1 MNDDDTPV
9 TTDLV
14 LVGGGH
20 SHLAVLK
27 MFGMDPVPGVRV
39 TLVTRDLFMSYSGM
53 LPGLIA
59 GHYDFDEAHVDLRRL
74 ANFAGARLFHTTAT
88 GLDLENQ
95 RVECRGR
102 PDVSYDVLSIN
113 IGSNPRTEEFPGA
126 RDHAVPVKPIDEFL
140 ERWKAIREEVV
151 DQKGSEPY
159 QIAVVGAGAGG
170 TELTLAAQHRLRGVL
185 EEAGRERRAV
195 QFRLFSADE
204 TILPNQPKGV
214 RRTFRRVLGE
224 RDVNVHTEKPVVEV
238 HDDSVECEDGDEFAY
253 DEVFWATDAAAP
265 DWIVESGLDTD
276 DRGFVAVDDSLRS
289 TSHRRV
295 FAAGDIA
302 SMTNYDRPKSGVF
315 AVRHGKPLERNL
327 RRTFAGGK
335 LLEHKPQ
342 KRFLQIISTGD
353 QNAVATRSF
362 WSVEGGWVWNLKDR
376 IDRRWMRK
384 WHDLPEMDD
393 EQEEDLPVEANR
405 ALEEISAVAMRCGG
419 CGAKIGSSTLDR
431 ALERLEPIDRDDI
444 VVGLDEPDD
453 AAVVEVPDDHVMVH
467 TVDFFRSFIDDPY
480 LLGRIAA
487 NHALGDVFAMHA
499 EPQSALALCTIP
511 HGPEHKV
518 AEQLYQLMAGAV
530 GVLNES
536 NTALVGG
543 HSAEG
548 EELAFG
554 LECNA
559 IGRPD
564 ELLRKGGL
572 KPGDQLVLTKP
583 LGTGT
588 LFAADMRYE
597 ARGDWIQ
604 GALDSMS
611 ISNADAAEIMADH
624 GAKAATDVTGFGLL
638 GHLVEMTRPSKVDAH
653 VDLDAL
659 PVLSGAMQTLD
670 AGIFSSL
677 QPENVRL
684 RRAIRNQ
691 AEVVDDPRYPLLFD
705 PQTAGGLLAGI
716 PEEEAGDCVEQ
727 LRASGYPETTVVG
740 HVDEMSDE
748 LEPILVEH

>member
-1 MNDDDTPV
+1 VNDATPV

-59 GHYDFDEAHVDLRRL
+59 GHYSFEEAHVDLRRL
-74 ANFAGARLFHTTAT
+74 AQFAEARMFHAPAT
-88 GLDLENQ
+88 GLDPEKR
-95 RVECRGR
+95 RVEVEGR
-102 PDVSYDVLSIN
+102 PPVSYDLLSIN
-113 IGSNPRTEEFPGA
+113 IGSTPRMADVPGA
-126 RDHAVPVKPIDEFL
+126 EEHVLPVKPIDAFL
-140 ERWKAIREEVV
+140 DRWEGIRRTVV
-151 DQKGSEPY
+151 ASDSSDPFE
-159 QIAVVGAGAGG
+159 IAVVGAGAGG
-170 TELTLAAQHRLRGVL
+170 TELTLAAQHRLHSAL
-185 EEAGRERRAV
+185 DDAGRDANRVR
-195 QFRLFSADE
+195 FRLFSAAG
-204 TILPNQPKGV
+204 TILPNQPGGV
-214 RRTFRRVLGE
+214 RKKFRRVLEE
-224 RDVNVHTEKPVVEV
+224 RDVDVHTDKPVVEV
-238 HDDSVECEDGDEFAY
+238 HDETVECADGDAFEY

-265 DWIVESGLDTD
+265 DWIEDSGLDTD
-276 DRGFVAVDDSLRS
+276 EKGFIAVDDCLQS
-289 TSHRRV
+289 TSHETV

-302 SMTNYDRPKSGVF
+302 SMENYDRPKSGVF

-327 RRTFAGGK
+327 RRTFAGQN
-335 LLEHKPQ
+335 LLEHQPQ

-362 WSVEGGWVWNLKDR
+362 WSIQGGWVWNLKDW
-376 IDRRWMRK
+376 IDRRWMDK
-384 WHDLPEMDD
+384 WKDLPEMDD
-393 EQEEDLPVEANR
+393 DEQEDLPVEDNR
-405 ALEEISAVAMRCGG
+405 ALEDISAVAMRCGG
-419 CGAKIGSSTLDR
+419 CGAKIGSSTLEL
-431 ALERLEPIDRDDI
+431 ALERLDPVDRDDI
-444 VVGLDEPDD
+444 IVGLDEPDD
-453 AAVVEVPDDHVMVH
+453 AAVVDVPDDMVMVH

-530 GVLNES
+530 EVLNES
-536 NTALVGG
+536 KTSLVGG

-554 LECNA
+554 LEVNA
-559 IGRPD
+559 IGKPD
-564 ELLRKGGL
+564 ELLRKDGL
-572 KPGDQLVLTKP
+572 QPGDRLVLTKP

-597 ARGDWIQ
+597 ARGDWIH
-604 GALDSMS
+604 GALESMRVT
-611 ISNADAAEIMADH
+611 NDRAADTMAAH

-638 GHLVEMTRPSKVDAH
+638 GHLVEMTRPSDVDAH

-659 PVLSGAMQTLD
+659 PVLDGAMQTLD

-691 AEVVDDPRYPLLFD
+691 SEVVDDPRYPLLFD

-716 PEEEAGDCVEQ
+716 PEEQVEGCVEK
-727 LRASGYPETTVVG
+727 LRESGYPETAVVG
-740 HVDEMSDE
+740 RVEEMSDE
-748 LEPILVEH
+748 LEPIVIER